1 MHVRASG
8 SRTSSMSSKP
18 EPLLPRV
25 AGEGREG
32 AAANVNVTVG
42 LCLLCAV
49 LEGFDI
55 QAMGVAA
62 PRLVPEFGL
71 SPGQMGWVFSIS
83 NIGLVIGA
91 AFGGWLADRVGRKP
105 VFIGA
110 VAIFGLFTLG
120 VALAGNFTM
129 LFVLRFLA
137 GVGFGGAMPNMMA
150 IATELSA
157 PGKRTQTVALMFCG
171 MPIGGGLSALVTQV
185 LPPDMNWRSLFIIGG
200 VLPLLLVPALW
211 LYMSETLRPGE
222 HKVTKGP
229 STWHALF
236 GDGRAKPSILLW
248 CACLPTVLILY
259 LILNWLPTLVV
270 AKGFTR
276 SMAPQVAVT
285 FNFVAVV
292 GAMLFARLV
301 DKFGTRTPL
310 VVAYAGLIAT
320 LMALGAA
327 TGQGMIL
334 FLSGVLGFFLLGA
347 NYALYGI
354 AGSYYPLEMRGTG
367 SGASVAWSRV
377 GSIIGPLLAGVM
389 LGGGATATNV
399 VQYMVPFAAAAGV
412 ATVILSFFP
421 RAEQGSS

>member
-1 MHVRASG
+1 MRVRASG
-8 SRTSSMSSKP
+8 SQISNMSSSVTTATRAP
-18 EPLLPRV
+18 
-25 AGEGREG
+25 
-32 AAANVNVTVG
+32 NVNVTVA

-71 SPGQMGWVFSIS
+71 SPSQMGLVFSIS

-110 VAIFGLFTLG
+110 VATFGVFTLG

-137 GVGFGGAMPNMMA
+137 GLGFGGAMPNM
-150 IATELSA
+150 IAMSTELSG
-157 PGKRTQTVALMFCG
+157 PGRRAQTAAAMFCG
-171 MPIGGGLSALVTQV
+171 MPIGGGFSALLTQF
-185 LPPDMNWRSLFIIGG
+185 LPPDMDWRALFVVGG
-200 VLPLLLVPALW
+200 VLPTLLVPALW
-211 LYMSETLRPGE
+211 FFMVETLPSGQHTLAKRY
-222 HKVTKGP
+222 

-236 GDGRAKPSILLW
+236 GDGRAKPSLLLW
-248 CACLPTVLILY
+248 SAFLPTVLILY

-270 AKGFTR
+270 AKGFSR
-276 SMAPQVAVT
+276 AVAPQSAVA

-292 GAMLFARLV
+292 GAMLFARWV
-301 DKFGTRTPL
+301 DKRGTRTAL
-310 VVAYAGLIAT
+310 VVAYVGLIAT

-327 TGQGMIL
+327 TNQAVIL
-334 FLSGVLGFFLLGA
+334 LLSGVLGFFLLGA

-354 AGSYYPLEMRGTG
+354 AGSYYPLEIRGTG
-367 SGASVAWSRV
+367 SGASVAMSRV
-377 GSIIGPLLAGVM
+377 GSIIGPMLAGVL

-399 VQYMVPFAAAAGV
+399 VQYMAPIAAVAGV
-412 ATVILSFFP
+412 AVVILSFIP
-421 RAEQGSS
+421 RAQ

>member
-1 MHVRASG
+1 MMEISATTTTRA
-8 SRTSSMSSKP
+8 P
-18 EPLLPRV
+18 
-25 AGEGREG
+25 
-32 AAANVNVTVG
+32 NVNVTVA

-71 SPGQMGWVFSIS
+71 SPSQMGLVFSIS

-110 VAIFGLFTLG
+110 VATFGVFTLG
-120 VALAGNFTM
+120 VALANNFAM

-137 GVGFGGAMPNMMA
+137 GLGFGGALPNMMA
-150 IATELSA
+150 MATELSA
-157 PGKRTQTVALMFCG
+157 PGKRAQTAAIMFCG
-171 MPIGGGLSALVTQV
+171 MPIGGGFSALVTQV
-185 LPPDMNWRSLFIIGG
+185 LPPDMGWRALFVVGG
-200 VLPLLLVPALW
+200 VLPMLLVPAL
-211 LYMSETLRPGE
+211 LLFMSETLRSGE
-222 HKVTKGP
+222 HKSAKRH

-236 GDGRAKPSILLW
+236 GEGRAKPSLLLW
-248 CACLPTVLILY
+248 AAFLPTVLILY

-270 AKGFTR
+270 AKGFDR
-276 SMAPQVAVT
+276 SVAPQSAVA
-285 FNFVAVV
+285 FNFVAVA

-310 VVAYAGLIAT
+310 VVAYIGLIAT

-327 TGQGMIL
+327 TNQGMIL
-334 FLSGVLGFFLLGA
+334 FLSGALGFFLLGA
-347 NYALYGI
+347 NYALYGV

-367 SGASVAWSRV
+367 SGASVAMSRV
-377 GSIIGPLLAGVM
+377 GSILGPMLAGVL

-399 VQYMVPFAAAAGV
+399 VQYMAPFAAAAGV
-412 ATVILSFFP
+412 AVVILSFFP
-421 RAEQGSS
+421 RAE

>member
-1 MHVRASG
+1 M
-8 SRTSSMSSKP
+8 M
-18 EPLLPRV
+18 EI
-25 AGEGREG
+25 G
-32 AAANVNVTVG
+32 ATTTARPANANVTVA

-91 AFGGWLADRVGRKP
+91 ALGGWLADRVGRKP

-120 VALAGNFTM
+120 IALAGNFTM

-137 GVGFGGAMPNMMA
+137 GLGFGGAMPNMMA

-157 PGKRTQTVALMFCG
+157 PGKRTQTVAIMFCG

-185 LPPDMNWRSLFIIGG
+185 LPPDMNWRSLFVIGG

-211 LYMSETLRPGE
+211 LHMSETLRRGE
-222 HKVTKGP
+222 HKVVKGP

-248 CACLPTVLILY
+248 SACLPTVLILY

-270 AKGFTR
+270 SKGFTR
-276 SMAPQVAVT
+276 SMAPQVAVS
-285 FNFVAVV
+285 FNFAAVL

-301 DKFGTRTPL
+301 DKHGTRSPL
-310 VVAYAGLIAT
+310 VVAYGGLIAT
-320 LMALGAA
+320 LLALGAA
-327 TGQGMIL
+327 TDQGLIL
-334 FLSGVLGFFLLGA
+334 LLSGVLGFFLLGA

-389 LGGGATATNV
+389 LGGGATATTV
-399 VQYMVPFAAAAGV
+399 VQYMAPFAAAAGI
-412 ATVILSFFP
+412 AAVILSFFP
-421 RAEQGSS
+421 RKE

>member
-1 MHVRASG
+1 MRGRASG
-8 SRTSSMSSKP
+8 LRTSSMSSSVTTATRAP
-18 EPLLPRV
+18 S
-25 AGEGREG
+25 
-32 AAANVNVTVG
+32 VNVTVA

-71 SPGQMGWVFSIS
+71 SPSQMGLVFSIS

-110 VAIFGLFTLG
+110 VATFGIFTLG
-120 VALAGNFTM
+120 IALAGNFTM

-137 GVGFGGAMPNMMA
+137 GLGFGGAMPNMMA
-150 IATELSA
+150 MATELSA
-157 PGKRTQTVALMFCG
+157 PGRRAQTAAIMFCG
-171 MPIGGGLSALVTQV
+171 MPIGGGFSALLTQF
-185 LPPDMNWRSLFIIGG
+185 LPPEMDWRALFVVGG
-200 VLPLLLVPALW
+200 VLPTLLVPALW
-211 LYMSETLRPGE
+211 LYMVETLRPGE
-222 HKVTKGP
+222 HKVVKRH
-229 STWHALF
+229 STWHILF
-236 GDGRAKPSILLW
+236 GDGRAKPSLLLW
-248 CACLPTVLILY
+248 SAFLPTVLILY

-270 AKGFTR
+270 AKGFDR
-276 SMAPQVAVT
+276 SVAPQSAVA

-292 GAMLFARLV
+292 GAMLFARWV
-301 DKFGTRTPL
+301 DKRGTRTAL
-310 VVAYAGLIAT
+310 VVAYAGLIVT

-327 TGQGMIL
+327 TNQAVIL
-334 FLSGVLGFFLLGA
+334 LLSGVLGFFLLGA

-367 SGASVAWSRV
+367 SGASVAMSRV
-377 GSIIGPLLAGVM
+377 GSIVGPMLAGVL

-399 VQYMVPFAAAAGV
+399 VQYMAPIAAVAGV
-412 ATVILSFFP
+412 AVVILSFVP
-421 RAEQGSS
+421 RVE

>member
-1 MHVRASG
+1 MMEISATTTTRA
-8 SRTSSMSSKP
+8 P
-18 EPLLPRV
+18 
-25 AGEGREG
+25 
-32 AAANVNVTVG
+32 NVNVTVA

-71 SPGQMGWVFSIS
+71 SPSQMGLVFSIS

-110 VAIFGLFTLG
+110 VATFGVFTLG

-137 GVGFGGAMPNMMA
+137 GLGFGGALPNMMA
-150 IATELSA
+150 MATELSA
-157 PGKRTQTVALMFCG
+157 PGKRAQTAAIMFCG
-171 MPIGGGLSALVTQV
+171 MPIGGGFSALVTQV
-185 LPPDMNWRSLFIIGG
+185 LPPDMGWRALFVVGG
-200 VLPLLLVPALW
+200 VLPMLLVPAL
-211 LYMSETLRPGE
+211 LLFMSETLRPGE
-222 HKVTKGP
+222 HKSAKRH

-236 GDGRAKPSILLW
+236 GEGRAKPSLLLW
-248 CACLPTVLILY
+248 AAFLPTVLILY

-270 AKGFTR
+270 AKGLDR
-276 SMAPQVAVT
+276 SVAPQSALA
-285 FNFVAVV
+285 FNFVAVA

-310 VVAYAGLIAT
+310 VVAYVGLIAT

-327 TGQGMIL
+327 TNQGMIL
-334 FLSGVLGFFLLGA
+334 FLSGALGFFLLGA
-347 NYALYGI
+347 NYALYGV

-367 SGASVAWSRV
+367 SGASVAMSRV
-377 GSIIGPLLAGVM
+377 GSILGPMLAGVL

-399 VQYMVPFAAAAGV
+399 VQYMAPFAAVAGV
-412 ATVILSFFP
+412 AVVILSFFP
-421 RAEQGSS
+421 RAE

>member
-1 MHVRASG
+1 MMEIGAATTSRAS
-8 SRTSSMSSKP
+8 
-18 EPLLPRV
+18 
-25 AGEGREG
+25 
-32 AAANVNVTVG
+32 NVNVTVA

-62 PRLVPEFGL
+62 PRLIPEFGL
-71 SPGQMGWVFSIS
+71 SPSQMGLVFSIS

-110 VAIFGLFTLG
+110 VATFGVFTLG
-120 VALAGNFTM
+120 IALASNFTM

-137 GVGFGGAMPNMMA
+137 GLGFGGAMPNMMA
-150 IATELSA
+150 MATELSA
-157 PGKRTQTVALMFCG
+157 PGRRAQTAAIMFCG
-171 MPIGGGLSALVTQV
+171 MPIGGGFSALLTQA
-185 LPPDMNWRSLFIIGG
+185 LPPDMDWRALFVVGG
-200 VLPLLLVPALW
+200 VLPTLLVPALW
-211 LYMSETLRPGE
+211 LFMVETLRPGE
-222 HKVTKGP
+222 HKVVKRH
-229 STWHALF
+229 STWHILF
-236 GDGRAKPSILLW
+236 GDGRAKPSLLLW
-248 CACLPTVLILY
+248 SAFLPTVLILY

-270 AKGFTR
+270 AKGFDR
-276 SMAPQVAVT
+276 SVAPQSAVA

-292 GAMLFARLV
+292 GAMLFARWV
-301 DKFGTRTPL
+301 DKRGTRTAL

-327 TGQGMIL
+327 TNQAVIL
-334 FLSGVLGFFLLGA
+334 LLSGVLGFFLLGA

-367 SGASVAWSRV
+367 SGASVAMSRI
-377 GSIIGPLLAGVM
+377 GSIIGPMLAGVL

-399 VQYMVPFAAAAGV
+399 VQYMAPIAAVAGV
-412 ATVILSFFP
+412 AVVILSFVP
-421 RAEQGSS
+421 RAE

>member
-1 MHVRASG
+1 M
-8 SRTSSMSSKP
+8 M
-18 EPLLPRV
+18 EI
-25 AGEGREG
+25 G
-32 AAANVNVTVG
+32 AATTTRAPNVNVTVA

-62 PRLVPEFGL
+62 PRLIPEFGL

-83 NIGLVIGA
+83 NIGLVFGA

-105 VFIGA
+105 VFIAA
-110 VAIFGLFTLG
+110 VATFGVFTLG
-120 VALAGNFTM
+120 VALASNFTM

-137 GVGFGGAMPNMMA
+137 GLGFGGAMPNMMA

-157 PGKRTQTVALMFCG
+157 PGKRAQTTSIMFCG
-171 MPIGGGLSALVTQV
+171 MPIGGGFSAVVTQV
-185 LPPDMNWRSLFIIGG
+185 LPPDMDWRALFVVGG
-200 VLPLLLVPALW
+200 VLPMLLVPALW
-211 LYMSETLRPGE
+211 LYMAETLRPSE
-222 HKVTKGP
+222 HKVTKRH
-229 STWHALF
+229 STWHILF
-236 GDGRAKPSILLW
+236 GEGRAKPSLLLW
-248 CACLPTVLILY
+248 TAFLFTVLILY

-270 AKGFTR
+270 AKGFAR
-276 SMAPQVAVT
+276 SEAPQAAVA

-292 GAMLFARLV
+292 GAMFFARLV
-301 DKFGTRTPL
+301 DKHGTRTPL
-310 VVAYAGLIAT
+310 VVAYVGLIGT

-327 TGQGMIL
+327 TNHGAIL

-367 SGASVAWSRV
+367 SGASVAISRI
-377 GSIIGPLLAGVM
+377 GSIIGPMLAGVM

-399 VQYMVPFAAAAGV
+399 VQYMAPIAAVAGV
-412 ATVILSFFP
+412 AVVILSFFP
-421 RAEQGSS
+421 RAE

>member
-1 MHVRASG
+1 
-8 SRTSSMSSKP
+8 MSSENNP
-18 EPLLPRV
+18 QAAPSSSLPPPL

-32 AAANVNVTVG
+32 AAPSVNITVG

-62 PRLVPEFGL
+62 PRLIPEFGL
-71 SPGQMGWVFSIS
+71 SPKQMGWVFSIS

-91 AFGGWLADRVGRKP
+91 AYGGWLADRVGRKP

-110 VAIFGLFTLG
+110 VATFGIFTLG
-120 VALAGNFTM
+120 VALANSFTM

-150 IATELSA
+150 MATELSA
-157 PGKRTQTVALMFCG
+157 PGKRAQTAAIMFCG
-171 MPIGGGLSALVTQV
+171 MPIGGGLSALLTQF
-185 LPPDMNWRSLFIIGG
+185 LPPEMDWRALFVVGG
-200 VLPLLLVPALW
+200 VLPTLLVPALW
-211 LYMSETLRPGE
+211 LFMVETLPPGQ
-222 HKVTKGP
+222 HKIAKRH
-229 STWHALF
+229 STLHALL
-236 GDGRAKPSILLW
+236 GDGRAKPSLLLW
-248 CACLPTVLILY
+248 SAFLPTVLILY

-270 AKGFTR
+270 AKGFAR
-276 SMAPQVAVT
+276 SVAPQVAVA

-292 GAMLFARLV
+292 GAMLFARWV
-301 DKFGTRTPL
+301 DKRGTRTAL
-310 VVAYAGLIAT
+310 VVAYVGLIAT

-327 TGQGMIL
+327 TNQAMIL
-334 FLSGVLGFFLLGA
+334 VLSGVLGFFLLGA

-367 SGASVAWSRV
+367 SGASVAMSRV
-377 GSIIGPLLAGVM
+377 GSIIGPMLAGIL

-399 VQYMVPFAAAAGV
+399 VQYMAPIAAVAGV
-412 ATVILSFFP
+412 AVVFLSFIP
-421 RAEQGSS
+421 RAE